1 MQCSLIVSSY
11 QVKMTGMRMRTAERL
26 KESQNTTAFLTSF
39 NEIDMFQVITMREQ
53 YKEGVPDKHGVKL

>member
-1 MQCSLIVSSY
+1 
-11 QVKMTGMRMRTAERL
+11 MTGMRMRTAERL

-39 NEIDMFQVITMREQ
+39 NEIDMSQVITMREQ